1 MMTPEMRAKVAE
13 IKRDPKNREAI
24 NGKTDDEILAA
35 YRFVDDG
42 KGLDVYE
49 SEEAWRAARRKK
61 KQRNHVDEI
70 EEV

>member
-1 MMTPEMRAKVAE
+1 MMTPEMKAKVAE
-13 IKRDPKNREAI
+13 VKKDPRNREAI
-24 NGKTDDEILAA
+24 KGKTDDEILAA

-49 SEEAWRAARRKK
+49 SEEAWREARRKK
-61 KQRNHVDEI
+61 KQRKQVDEI

>member
-13 IKRDPKNREAI
+13 IKRDPRNRDAI
-24 NGKTDDEILAA
+24 RGKTDEEILAA

-49 SEEAWRAARRKK
+49 SEEAWRAARKK
-61 KQRNHVDEI
+61 EKQMDEI